1 VADPATAFLEIPC
14 SPCADPSNAFKNG
27 HFDCD
32 ASSWMLLGSTVA
44 HDPTMDLDDLSTSGS
59 AKLSDGVGGAELS
72 VGQCVAGQPQG
83 VYTFSGSAYLASVGT
98 VVDVIRTCEFYAEP
112 DCAGVGM
119 ALQGFRSRPV

>member
-1 VADPATAFLEIPC
+1 
-14 SPCADPSNAFKNG
+14 
-27 HFDCD
+27 
-32 ASSWMLLGSTVA
+32 MLLGSTVA

-72 VGQCVAGQPQG
+72 VGQCVAVQLQG

-112 DCAGVGM
+112 DCGGVGM
-119 ALQGFRSRPV
+119 ALQGFRSRLTSDGS